1 MDREAWQATIHR
13 VGNRHNWSDLA
24 HTCAGDNQGDLNMNC
39 LLDSYSNVKFL
50 DFDIVI
56 MSENV
61 FILRR

>member
-1 MDREAWQATIHR
+1 
-13 VGNRHNWSDLA
+13 
-24 HTCAGDNQGDLNMNC
+24 MNC